1 MRLDD
6 HGLIFGPVRSGRL
19 GTSLGLDLLGAK
31 ICSFDCLYCEVGPTR
46 ALTSV
51 RKPYVPADK
60 ILGELAYWLFNPHP
74 EFDVIT
80 LGGMGEPTLN
90 SDMGRIIEGVRELV
104 PGVPVAVLTNSS
116 LINDPQVRTEL
127 ALADLV
133 LPSMDSLV
141 PSEFALIN
149 KPVSGLS
156 LLDIRRGLLEFR
168 KLFSGRLCLEVLV
181 LTGVNDTQENLDRLS
196 AFCTELAPD
205 RVDVV
210 TMTRP
215 GAYIQAMPAPPA
227 TLERF
232 RQALCAPGTGRE
244 DVRPVQHAQPIQA
257 AQACRDSALEA
268 ETVQTGQDESHD
280 DAATPEKAR
289 HFAHPLDNQTGE
301 GLQALSMRVLDSL
314 ARRPQSATDLARVL
328 GATDSDLR
336 NLLDD
341 FQAQGLVQVRRLNG
355 GAFYFR
361 TRKERRPGQE

>member
-46 ALTSV
+46 ALTSA

-74 EFDVIT
+74 EFDVVT

-168 KLFSGRLCLEVLV
+168 KLFAGRLCLEVLV
-181 LTGVNDTQENLDRLS
+181 LAGVNDSQENLERLS
-196 AFCTELAPD
+196 AFCTELRPD

-244 DVRPVQHAQPIQA
+244 DVRPAQHAQPT
-257 AQACRDSALEA
+257 QACRDPELEHEA
-268 ETVQTGQDESHD
+268 SQDEAQN

>member
-74 EFDVIT
+74 EFDVVT

-168 KLFSGRLCLEVLV
+168 KLFAGRLCLEVLV
-181 LTGVNDTQENLDRLS
+181 LAGVNDSQENLDRLS

-215 GAYIQAMPAPPA
+215 GAYIQAMPAPPD

-244 DVRPVQHAQPIQA
+244 DVKPVQSAQTG
-257 AQACRDSALEA
+257 QACRDSALENEA
-268 ETVQTGQDESHD
+268 GREAARD

-289 HFAHPLDNQTGE
+289 HFAHPLDNRTGE

-328 GATDSDLR
+328 GAADSDLR

-341 FQAQGLVQVRRLNG
+341 FQARGLVQVRRLNG